1 MAYYTS
7 SIANKLTLG
16 FSSVLFLLVCVA
28 LTGFYSMQKV
38 SNSLENI
45 VNITNRKTEATNAFV
60 ESINRATIHS
70 RSVVLFTELDPIQ
83 LKMEINAA
91 ANAVA
96 DIINRESAL
105 NILLGEV
112 NASNDEQVL
121 FRQISE
127 QTKKVIPE
135 IKDALKQASDGD
147 TVAAVLTL
155 MDRVRPAEEDLR
167 KFTDKLIAF
176 QFAQTQAANREAKT
190 LFSMMSMLLGSL
202 VLTAIVIGAVIAWRI
217 TVGVTHPLKLA
228 MRMTE
233 RIAAGDLTN
242 RVPIVTNDE
251 IGRLMQALNYMQTN
265 LHQIVES
272 IRGAADSIGVA
283 VREISAGN
291 LDLSK
296 RTEDQASSLSQ
307 TAASVLQINDDTA
320 RNAEN
325 ASEASS
331 VASIASVVAEKGGEV
346 MRGVKATMSDID
358 HSSKKIS
365 EIINVI
371 DGIAFQTN
379 ILALNAAVEAAR
391 AGEQGR
397 GFAVVASEVR
407 GLAGRSAKAAK
418 EISTLIK
425 TSVAHV
431 ELGSNLV
438 QSAGYTMQ
446 SIVTSARRVGEI
458 IDEIKISS
466 HEQARG
472 VSEIT
477 RAVSHMD
484 VSTQQNAALVEEST
498 AAILT
503 LEQQVQS
510 LERVLARFK
519 TVEQVK
525 FFESE
530 SVLIR
535 KRAVNPSC
543 LWLQ

>member
-1 MAYYTS
+1 
-7 SIANKLTLG
+7 
-16 FSSVLFLLVCVA
+16 
-28 LTGFYSMQKV
+28 
-38 SNSLENI
+38 
-45 VNITNRKTEATNAFV
+45 
-60 ESINRATIHS
+60 
-70 RSVVLFTELDPIQ
+70 LFTELDPIQ

>member
-1 MAYYTS
+1 
-7 SIANKLTLG
+7 
-16 FSSVLFLLVCVA
+16 
-28 LTGFYSMQKV
+28 
-38 SNSLENI
+38 
-45 VNITNRKTEATNAFV
+45 
-60 ESINRATIHS
+60 
-70 RSVVLFTELDPIQ
+70 
-83 LKMEINAA
+83 
-91 ANAVA
+91 
-96 DIINRESAL
+96 
-105 NILLGEV
+105 
-112 NASNDEQVL
+112 
-121 FRQISE
+121 
-127 QTKKVIPE
+127 
-135 IKDALKQASDGD
+135 
-147 TVAAVLTL
+147 
-155 MDRVRPAEEDLR
+155 
-167 KFTDKLIAF
+167 
-176 QFAQTQAANREAKT
+176 
-190 LFSMMSMLLGSL
+190 
-202 VLTAIVIGAVIAWRI
+202 VIAWRI